1 MKKGSFNIVEMEG
14 ECLFS
19 FELFVKKIDYLN
31 VSCNIPAVAFRLL
44 DYPTLIIYFTS
55 LQNIQRI
62 KEKVG
67 SENVNADVTQ
77 ELEKMKSES
86 KGYDFEKGKSCL
98 FQHKF
103 ETFNDFIQR
112 VPLYIMVLD
121 TWTEK
126 PKLLGSCLV
135 PLIELSKQIN
145 KTMSQFG
152 QHCPAVGH
160 QTGIYN
166 ICNLMGTSIGKISLD
181 LKLTCYG
188 QSLLRHVNFEGR
200 RQKEINILLDID
212 NRERKEKKI
221 SARSP
226 NNEHIIISADGKI
239 ASSKQCERKFV
250 KDEGVQ
256 CALKKRKKKRAIRQK
271 ETHLE
276 VEYASDNDHNI
287 VCPPP
292 LFINLKDEH
301 KAPNFKKIK
310 NELRDCKYLYDI
322 KNDGDS
328 LSSDEEPH
336 IEILKPDPKKQF
348 CYEVINQNPSV
359 DLLEKEKVKDVK
371 EETANVSEKL
381 SSLDVKN
388 LPVLCA
394 LLQEITKLTTNMNEY
409 PVSKVSSP
417 AENRE
422 IVTERNRNTK
432 ISSKSFV
439 SPHEISHLRMQTIDK
454 KIKQPKPSRKSKR
467 KEKLTYG
474 FTRTQMLR
482 YKLTHDHL
490 LEHSE
495 KTLINVLLDKP
506 DSCEV
511 EKSDVIVD
519 DQNETNL
526 KKEKEIERSL
536 ENKMSSVQSVRKES
550 GNSSEAIFASSLT
563 SVSPPESADVL
574 NGEDSFHGQNIAEK
588 KTGFYS
594 PKQPRAVSVSQLGV
608 FDDRSP
614 WSSTALSRDQNNVDY
629 DDDSFHSDSAGST
642 ISVTS
647 SVSIPDL
654 SHTSNR
660 STVENIKRPSR
671 ALSSTSRNTRG
682 DISGVSTRTSR
693 RETVS
698 GVVSKSSRR
707 TNSTNTQSSRD
718 LFTSPIDSSPTTSDR
733 SSKNGKRVETK
744 GPVQSSSSPV
754 KSKHTRKNKVDEK
767 VSISVQSVNTSHVNS
782 TESGF

>member
-1 MKKGSFNIVEMEG
+1 MEG

-31 VSCNIPAVAFRLL
+31 VTCNIPAVAFRLL

-77 ELEKMKSES
+77 ELEKMKSGS

-103 ETFNDFIQR
+103 ETFNEFIQR
-112 VPLYIMVLD
+112 VPLYIMILD
-121 TWTEK
+121 TWSEK

-135 PLIELSKQIN
+135 PLIDLTKQIN

-160 QTGIYN
+160 QTGTYN
-166 ICNLMGTSIGKISLD
+166 ICNLMGTSIGKISLG

-212 NRERKEKKI
+212 DKERKEKKI
-221 SARSP
+221 SAIIP
-226 NNEHIIISADGKI
+226 NNEHIIVPADGKI
-239 ASSKQCERKFV
+239 ASSKQCKPKFV

-256 CALKKRKKKRAIRQK
+256 CALKKKKKKCAIRQK
-271 ETHLE
+271 ETYLE
-276 VEYASDNDHNI
+276 VECASDDDHNI

-301 KAPNFKKIK
+301 KSRNFEKVKGGVR
-310 NELRDCKYLYDI
+310 NSKYLYDI
-322 KNDGDS
+322 ENDGDS

-336 IEILKPDPKKQF
+336 IEILKPDLKKQF
-348 CYEVINQNPSV
+348 CYEVVNQNASV
-359 DLLEKEKVKDVK
+359 ALLEEKKVKDVK
-371 EETANVSEKL
+371 EEAANVPEKL
-381 SSLDVKN
+381 SLLDVKN

-394 LLQEITKLTTNMNEY
+394 LLQEISKLTKNINEN

-417 AENRE
+417 AENKE
-422 IVTERNRNTK
+422 IVTERNRNIK
-432 ISSKSFV
+432 ISSKNFV
-439 SPHEISHLRMQTIDK
+439 SPHEISHIRMKKIDK
-454 KIKQPKPSRKSKR
+454 KIKQPKSSRKLKR

-495 KTLINVLLDKP
+495 KKATNVLLDKP
-506 DSCEV
+506 DSFEV
-511 EKSDVIVD
+511 KKSDVAVV
-519 DQNETNL
+519 DQNKTNVR
-526 KKEKEIERSL
+526 KEKEIELSL
-536 ENKMSSVQSVRKES
+536 QNKMNSVQSVRKEN
-550 GNSSEAIFASSLT
+550 GNSSDAFFASSLT
-563 SVSPPESADVL
+563 SVSQPESADVL
-574 NGEDSFHGQNIAEK
+574 NGEDSFHGQDIAEK

-594 PKQPRAVSVSQLGV
+594 PKQPRAVSVSELGV

-629 DDDSFHSDSAGST
+629 NDDSFHSDSAGST

-654 SHTSNR
+654 SHTSNH
-660 STVENIKRPSR
+660 STVENLKRPSR

-682 DISGVSTRTSR
+682 DISGVSTRISR

-698 GVVSKSSRR
+698 GVISKSSRR
-707 TNSTNTQSSRD
+707 TNSTTTQSSRD
-718 LFTSPIDSSPTTSDR
+718 LFASPIDSSPTTSDR

-744 GPVQSSSSPV
+744 GPVQSSSSPM
-754 KSKHTRKNKVDEK
+754 KSKHTRKNKLDEK
-767 VSISVQSVNTSHVNS
+767 VSISVQSVNTSHINS